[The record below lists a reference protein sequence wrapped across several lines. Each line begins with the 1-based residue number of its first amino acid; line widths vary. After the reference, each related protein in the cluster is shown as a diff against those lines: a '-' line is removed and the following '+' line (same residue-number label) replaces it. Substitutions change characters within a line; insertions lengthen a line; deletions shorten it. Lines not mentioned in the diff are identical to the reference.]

1 MFLPKRILRLENIF
15 HRTKHN
21 NCIYKKKNANIIQF
35 SESTISLIEKQK
47 VRPREFIGSRDR

>member
-1 MFLPKRILRLENIF
+1 MFLPKRILRSENIF

-21 NCIYKKKNANIIQF
+21 NFIYKKNANIIQF